1 MDSRS
6 RLNDSNLNILILSI
20 LVKRLGGKVKITQRD
35 IDDISYNR
43 LDETVDVD
51 GSIEFNFI
59 ERSTKQ

>member
-6 RLNDSNLNILILSI
+6 RLNDYNLNILILTI

-51 GSIEFNFI
+51 GSLEFNFI

>member
-6 RLNDSNLNILILSI
+6 RLNDYNLNILILTI
-20 LVKRLGGKVKITQRD
+20 LVKRLGGKVKITQHD

-43 LDETVDVD
+43 LDETVDID
-51 GSIEFNFI
+51 GSLEFNLI

>member
-43 LDETVDVD
+43 LDETVEVD
-51 GSIEFNFI
+51 GSLEFNLI
-59 ERSTKQ
+59 ERPTKQ